1 MVLTTEKRDLV
12 CLCDTKKTY
21 NFPRL
26 GTMYVQI
33 ISFTWHQSTAVALV
47 HSEEIKLSAQ
57 KMLEENLE
65 DIEWIYGFKSDG
77 ACY

>member
-1 MVLTTEKRDLV
+1 
-12 CLCDTKKTY
+12 
-21 NFPRL
+21 
-26 GTMYVQI
+26 MYVQI